1 MTKAQSIRRAATALT
16 AAVFLSAS
24 LAGCATR
31 QDVSEHENQLS
42 AAGFAVRPANTPERQ
57 AMLMRLPA
65 DKFVKRTHGDSVMY
79 VYADPLVCDC
89 LYVGDQ
95 QAFGRYQQYVQAKRI
110 ADEQQLTAQLYNDP
124 RWDWNGWGPWGA
136 DYGFGPQP
144 GF

>member
-1 MTKAQSIRRAATALT
+1 MTKAQPIHRAATALT
-16 AAVFLSAS
+16 AAVLLSAS

-31 QDVSEHENQLS
+31 QDVSQQEDQLS
-42 AAGFAVRPANTPERQ
+42 AAGFTIRPANTPERQ

-65 DKFVKRTHGDSVMY
+65 DRFVQRTHGDAVTY
-79 VYADPLVCDC
+79 VYADRLVCDC

-124 RWDWNGWGPWGA
+124 SWDWGGWGPWGA
-136 DYGFGPQP
+136 EYGFGPGR